1 MIEKRTDLAL
11 ERRESFPEDDVEI
24 KGVSLEKEQVLIDE
38 KSNFKLNIST
48 VKILNDAGAEKMGKP
63 KGSYITL
70 ETGDI
75 CRLSDECLGKVEDE
89 IAGSIK
95 ELAGILSEQR
105 VMIAGLG
112 NRHVT
117 ADSLGPLVVD
127 SLNITGHL
135 ASEYGPE
142 FLRKIGMGEVYGVAP
157 GVMAQT
163 GMEAAT
169 VLESLV
175 DAINPDVLIVIDA
188 LAARSVN
195 RVATTIQITDT
206 GINPGS
212 GVGNHRLGISKE
224 SIGIKVIAI
233 GIPTVVEAEVIVSD
247 RIEEFMKKQGF
258 TDNDIQSFIINMGE
272 PEINNMYVTPK
283 NIDET
288 IRDMGELVAMSINK
302 CTQI

>member
-1 MIEKRTDLAL
+1 
-11 ERRESFPEDDVEI
+11 
-24 KGVSLEKEQVLIDE
+24 
-38 KSNFKLNIST
+38 
-48 VKILNDAGAEKMGKP
+48 MGKP

-142 FLRKIGMGEVYGVAP
+142 FLKKNRYG
-157 GVMAQT
+157 
-163 GMEAAT
+163 
-169 VLESLV
+169 
-175 DAINPDVLIVIDA
+175 
-188 LAARSVN
+188 RSIRSCSRSYGADRN
-195 RVATTIQITDT
+195 
-206 GINPGS
+206 GS
-212 GVGNHRLGISKE
+212 GYS
-224 SIGIKVIAI
+224 S
-233 GIPTVVEAEVIVSD
+233 
-247 RIEEFMKKQGF
+247 
-258 TDNDIQSFIINMGE
+258 
-272 PEINNMYVTPK
+272 
-283 NIDET
+283 
-288 IRDMGELVAMSINK
+288 
-302 CTQI
+302 

>member
-157 GVMAQT
+157 GVMAQ
-163 GMEAAT
+163 
-169 VLESLV
+169 LSL
-175 DAINPDVLIVIDA
+175 IHI
-188 LAARSVN
+188 
-195 RVATTIQITDT
+195 
-206 GINPGS
+206 
-212 GVGNHRLGISKE
+212 
-224 SIGIKVIAI
+224 
-233 GIPTVVEAEVIVSD
+233 
-247 RIEEFMKKQGF
+247 
-258 TDNDIQSFIINMGE
+258 
-272 PEINNMYVTPK
+272 
-283 NIDET
+283 
-288 IRDMGELVAMSINK
+288 
-302 CTQI
+302 